1 MQRRHKGLQ
10 LFSCIHWMYHSQAV
24 VLEVQYEVHIQYQPD
39 AKLDIAHFQHNWFSG
54 WSVPNKQY
62 VFHYNSNSPAMIPTY
77 GKILSVIEEV
87 LWDLVEEYQGIGKSL
102 QDLVEGQKRNTA
114 QLARIEAVVEQ
125 KQSFKE
131 DTQDSNEKNKE
142 KDGNNE
148 EGFKDEPEESQEEVE
163 KGTLLFASC

>member
-1 MQRRHKGLQ
+1 
-10 LFSCIHWMYHSQAV
+10 MYHSQAA
-24 VLEVQYEVHIQYQPD
+24 VLGVQYEVHIQYQPD
-39 AKLDIAHFQHNWFSG
+39 VKAKLDIAYFQCNWFSG

-77 GKILSVIEEV
+77 GKILSVIEEI

-114 QLARIEAVVEQ
+114 QLVRIEAVVEQ
-125 KQSFKE
+125 KWSFKE

-142 KDGNNE
+142 KDGDNE
-148 EGFKDEPEESQEEVE
+148 EGSKNGPEES
-163 KGTLLFASC
+163 